1 MATEEERLQILRMIQ
16 EGQVT
21 AEEGA
26 KLLDALE
33 EPFRGERS
41 GGSPRW
47 FRVRV
52 TDINTGKR
60 KVNVNLPLTLL
71 DLGARIGAKFAAP
84 AYVDIEEIVKAI
96 KEGAEGKIIDVE
108 DPEDGE
114 RVEVYVE

>member
-1 MATEEERLQILRMIQ
+1 MVTEEERLQILRMIQ

-33 EPFRGERS
+33 EPSHGERS

-52 TDINTGKR
+52 TDINTGKH
-60 KVNVNLPLTLL
+60 KVNVNLPLRLL
-71 DLGARIGAKFAAP
+71 DLGAKIGAKFAAP
-84 AYVDIEEIVKAI
+84 TDIDIEEIVRAI

-108 DPEDGE
+108 NPEDGE